1 MKWSDLLQWE
11 GSSLSQQAQG
21 YEKSAESLANV
32 RESLDAQLSS
42 LTAHGL
48 TVDAARSALLKLRVE
63 IEEQAVKMK
72 AIASIL
78 SEASEGAETVGTAAR
93 KLDGTAAS
101 HSIHIGSDGSV
112 QYVGPHN
119 VSPADAVTIKKNM
132 KIVSDQ
138 VSAIIKKATSV
149 VQNTQSKLAAMGG
162 SGSSYANGSTSG
174 TRVPKK
180 DLKLPPKGASEKEV
194 AKWWSS
200 LSDTEKQQ
208 MIEAHPQEIGS
219 LNGID
224 GTSRDKANRIYLED
238 ATKREEKKLERLK
251 QRYGPHPSRRER
263 QELELVQERV
273 TALHNVKDTIGL
285 EEPPPKGDG
294 TQRQLLSLDTSG
306 KHVTAAVAQGNV
318 DTAAHIGVLVPGLY
332 TNVATNL
339 GTYDGHAGV
348 MADAAKRYAKGES
361 VAMVAYLGYEAP
373 QDLAEVTNIS
383 YAENGAKKLS
393 GFLNGL
399 GASRELGAGDAH
411 ISVAGHSYGSTTA
424 GIALKQVNPGVV
436 DDLIQF
442 GSPGS
447 GAQDV
452 SEFRVPPGHAWVSAT
467 DYKQDMVQ
475 GVGDDWRFGKNPDT
489 MKGYNHL
496 SGDVGE
502 QGVDKSM
509 IYPFQKHN
517 GYFAQFSEA
526 NEDISRVI
534 AGRGKK

>member
-21 YEKSAESLANV
+21 YEKSADSLANV

-42 LTAHGL
+42 LTAHGR
-48 TVDAARSALLKLRVE
+48 TVDAARSALFKLCGDVERQEGKLKAL
-63 IEEQAVKMK
+63 
-72 AIASIL
+72 ASIFN
-78 SEASEGAETVGTAAR
+78 EASEGAQRVGSAAR
-93 KLDGTAAS
+93 NLDGAAANNFL
-101 HSIHIGSDGSV
+101 HIGPDGSV
-112 QYVGPHN
+112 HYVGPHN
-119 VSPADAVTIKKNM
+119 VSPIDAVAIKKNM
-132 KIVSDQ
+132 AIVSGQ
-138 VSAIIKKATSV
+138 VGAIMNTADSV

-208 MIEAHPQEIGS
+208 MIEAHPQEIGN

-452 SEFRVPPGHAWVSAT
+452 SEFKLEKGHAWVSAT
-467 DYKQDMVQ
+467 DYWQDMVQ

-517 GYFAQFSEA
+517 GYFAQYSEA

>member
-11 GSSLSQQAQG
+11 GSSLSQQAQA
-21 YEKSAESLANV
+21 YEKSAQSLRSASESLQSNV
-32 RESLDAQLSS
+32 NS
-42 LTAHGL
+42 LTGQGN
-48 TVDAARSALLKLRVE
+48 TVDAARRAMLKLCAEVDKQE
-63 IEEQAVKMK
+63 AKLK
-72 AIASIL
+72 ALASVL

-93 KLDGTAAS
+93 KLDGTAAN
-101 HSIHIGSDGSV
+101 HSLHIGADGSV

-138 VSAIIKKATSV
+138 VSAIMKKATSV
-149 VQNTQSKLAAMGG
+149 VQNTQSKLAALGG
-162 SGSSYANGSTSG
+162 GASSYANGSTKG

-180 DLKLPPKGASEKEV
+180 NLKLPPKGASEKEV

-200 LSDTEKQQ
+200 LSDAEKEQ
-208 MIEAHPQEIGS
+208 MIKAHPQEIGN

-224 GTSRDKANRIYLED
+224 GASRNKANRIYLED
-238 ATKREEKKLERLK
+238 ATEREEKKLERLK

-263 QELELVQERV
+263 QELELVEERV
-273 TALHNVKDTIGL
+273 KALHNVKDTL
-285 EEPPPKGDG
+285 KREDQDHVP
-294 TQRQLLSLDTSG
+294 RQLLSLDTSG
-306 KHVTAAVAQGNV
+306 KHVTAAVARGNV
-318 DTAAHIGVLVPGLY
+318 DTADHIGVLVPGLN

-339 GTYDGHAGV
+339 GLYDEYAGV
-348 MADAAKRYAKGES
+348 MAEAAKKYAKGES
-361 VAMVAYLGYEAP
+361 VAMVEYLGYEAP
-373 QDLAEVTNIS
+373 QDIAEVTNIS
-383 YAENGAKKLS
+383 YAENGAKNLS

-399 GASRELGAGDAH
+399 DASRKAGPAGDAH

-424 GIALKQVNPGVV
+424 GIALTKVNPGVV

-442 GSPGS
+442 GSPGA
-447 GAQDV
+447 GVHDV
-452 SEFRVPPGHAWVSAT
+452 SEFRLEKGHAWVSAT
-467 DYKQDMVQ
+467 DIEQDRVQ
-475 GVGDDWRFGKNPDT
+475 GMGDDLRFGKDPAT
-489 MKGYNHL
+489 MPGYNHL

-502 QGVDKSM
+502 QGVDKKM

-517 GYFAQFSEA
+517 GYFARNSEA

>member
-48 TVDAARSALLKLRVE
+48 TVDAARSALFKLCGDVERQEGKLKAL
-63 IEEQAVKMK
+63 
-72 AIASIL
+72 ASIFI
-78 SEASEGAETVGTAAR
+78 EASEGAQRVGSAAR
-93 KLDGTAAS
+93 NLDGAAANNFL
-101 HSIHIGSDGSV
+101 HIGPDGSV
-112 QYVGPHN
+112 HYVGPHN
-119 VSPADAVTIKKNM
+119 VSPIDAVAIKKNM
-132 KIVSDQ
+132 AIVSGQ
-138 VSAIIKKATSV
+138 VGAIMNTAASV

-162 SGSSYANGSTSG
+162 AGSSYANGSTSG

-251 QRYGPHPSRRER
+251 QRYGPHPSARER

-318 DTAAHIGVLVPGLY
+318 DTADHIGVLVPGLY

-517 GYFAQFSEA
+517 GYFAQYSEA

>member
-11 GSSLSQQAQG
+11 GSSLSQQAQV
-21 YEKSAESLANV
+21 YDKNVESLKSAS
-32 RESLDAQLSS
+32 ESLDANLSS
-42 LTAHGL
+42 LTGQGN
-48 TVDAARSALLKLRVE
+48 TVNAARRALLKLRVE
-63 IEEQAVKMK
+63 IEEQAVKME

-93 KLDGTAAS
+93 KLDGTAAN
-101 HSIHIGSDGSV
+101 HSIHIGADGSV

-138 VSAIIKKATSV
+138 VSAIVQKARSV
-149 VQNTQSKLAAMGG
+149 VQNAQSKLAALGG
-162 SGSSYANGSTSG
+162 GASSYANGSTTG

-200 LSDTEKQQ
+200 LSDAEKEQ
-208 MIEAHPQEIGS
+208 MIKAHPQEIGN

-224 GTSRDKANRIYLED
+224 GTSRNKANRIYLED

-517 GYFAQFSEA
+517 GYFAQYSEA

>member
-11 GSSLSQQAQG
+11 GSSLSQQVQG

-48 TVDAARSALLKLRVE
+48 TVDAARSALFKLCGDVERQEGKLKAL
-63 IEEQAVKMK
+63 
-72 AIASIL
+72 ASIFN
-78 SEASEGAETVGTAAR
+78 EASEGAQRVGSEAR
-93 KLDGTAAS
+93 NLDGAAANNFL
-101 HSIHIGSDGSV
+101 HIGPDGSV
-112 QYVGPHN
+112 HYVGPHN
-119 VSPADAVTIKKNM
+119 VSPIDAVAIQKNM

-149 VQNTQSKLAAMGG
+149 VQNTQSKLAALGG
-162 SGSSYANGSTSG
+162 GASSYANGSTKG

-208 MIEAHPQEIGS
+208 MIEAQPQEIGS

-251 QRYGPHPSRRER
+251 QRYGPHPSARER

-517 GYFAQFSEA
+517 GYFAQYSEA

>member
-11 GSSLSQQAQG
+11 GSSLSQQAQA
-21 YEKSAESLANV
+21 YEKSAQSLRSASESLRSNV
-32 RESLDAQLSS
+32 NS
-42 LTAHGL
+42 LTGQGR
-48 TVDAARSALLKLRVE
+48 TVDAARLATLKLCAEVE
-63 IEEQAVKMK
+63 RQEEKLTAL
-72 AIASIL
+72 ASVL

-93 KLDGTAAS
+93 KLDGTAAN

-138 VSAIIKKATSV
+138 VSAIMKKATSV
-149 VQNTQSKLAAMGG
+149 VQNIQSKLAALGG
-162 SGSSYANGSTSG
+162 GASSYANGSTKG

-200 LSDTEKQQ
+200 LSDAEKQQ
-208 MIEAHPQEIGS
+208 MIKAHPQEIGN

-224 GTSRDKANRIYLED
+224 GTSRNQANRIYLED

-251 QRYGPHPSRRER
+251 KRYGPHPSRRER

-273 TALHNVKDTIGL
+273 TALHNVKDTIKR
-285 EEPPPKGDG
+285 EDHDHVP
-294 TQRQLLSLDTSG
+294 RQLLSLDTSG
-306 KHVTAAVAQGNV
+306 KHVTAAVARGNV
-318 DTAAHIGVLVPGLY
+318 DTADHIGVLVPGLN

-339 GTYDGHAGV
+339 GLYDEYAGV
-348 MADAAKRYAKGES
+348 MADAAKKYAKGES
-361 VAMVAYLGYEAP
+361 VAMVEYLGYEAP
-373 QDLAEVTNIS
+373 QDIAEVTNIS
-383 YAENGAKKLS
+383 YAENGAKNLS

-424 GIALKQVNPGVV
+424 GIALTKVNPGVV

-442 GSPGS
+442 GSPGA
-447 GAQDV
+447 GVHDV
-452 SEFRVPPGHAWVSAT
+452 SEFRLEKGHAWVSAT
-467 DYKQDMVQ
+467 DIEQDRVQ
-475 GVGDDWRFGKNPDT
+475 GMGDDLRFGKDPAT
-489 MKGYNHL
+489 MPGYNHL

-502 QGVDKSM
+502 QGVDKKM

-517 GYFAQFSEA
+517 GYFARNSEA